1 MNNKTKKI
9 VLNGLMIALVC
20 ISTMAIQIPVPGT
33 HGYVNIGDSIIFVTS
48 ILFGPIHGFL
58 AGGIGSAFADLLSG
72 YTHWALFTFI
82 IKGLEGYMVGI
93 LSRKG
98 RTILKNIS
106 STIVGAIIMVLGY
119 FICGAFLEGS
129 FAISSTSIPSNSI
142 QGVVSII
149 ISLPIYQSLSNIKY
163 VKSFRTHSQI

>member
-48 ILFGPIHGFL
+48 ILFGPISGFL
-58 AGGIGSAFADLLSG
+58 AGGMGSAFADILSG

-82 IKGLEGYMVGI
+82 IKGLEGYIVGM
-93 LSRKG
+93 LAKKG
-98 RTILKNIS
+98 DTIFKNVS
-106 STIVGAIIMVLGY
+106 STIIGAIIMVLGY
-119 FICGAFLEGS
+119 FIAGAFLEGS
-129 FAISSTSIPSNSI
+129 FAVSSTSIPSNSI
-142 QGVVSII
+142 QGIVSII
-149 ISLPIYQSLSNIKY
+149 VSLPIYQSLSNINY
-163 VKSFRTHSQI
+163 IKSLKKHSQI